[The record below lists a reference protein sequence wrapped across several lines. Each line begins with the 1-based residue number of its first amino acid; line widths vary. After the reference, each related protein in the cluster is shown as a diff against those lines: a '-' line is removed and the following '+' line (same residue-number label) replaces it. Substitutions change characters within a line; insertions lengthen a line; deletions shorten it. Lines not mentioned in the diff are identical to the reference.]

1 MSNQSW
7 IVVIAGV
14 FSTLVACSWWMS
26 GRPGWE
32 AEDEEADE
40 SEQDEAGALQP
51 VDTIIFD
58 HSWHVGGMGFGCA
71 DCHANVATAND
82 LSENQSPAM
91 DDCSMCHDLDNC
103 DMCHTDLDARF
114 ELGPVAVNLGFSH
127 SNHLSW
133 AGDDC
138 TQCHTDVTESAALPL
153 AVPTMDVCLGCH
165 NHEEDFAAGRCD
177 HCHIEPDEDEDA
189 TVDSIVFDHA
199 FHVGGMGFGCTDC
212 HTNVEAA
219 IDLSSELGT
228 GMDPCTMCHDLDNC
242 DMCHTNMTTTWS
254 APNEPEPSLG
264 FSHTNHLSRAEQDCG
279 WCHADAAESSELP
292 LGIPTMDTCLGCHNH
307 EEDYAAGRCDH
318 CHPALQEQPL
328 VALAEFDHV
337 GDWTQ
342 THGLLARAESASCM
356 ACHGES
362 MCADCHSSV
371 TPDMP
376 AALYPEAVDRS
387 LLHRGDW
394 LATHSLEART
404 TPDACARCHSHETE
418 FCEDCHT
425 VSMLTPSATDP
436 VSLHPVGWLNPGN
449 PDFHGVEAS
458 LHINSC
464 AACHDQGAAS
474 NCVECHAVG
483 RVGGNPHPVGWGDDD
498 DLDDALEDPMCR
510 ICHSF

>member
-1 MSNQSW
+1 MSNQRW
-7 IVVIAGV
+7 IVLIALL
-14 FSTLVACSWWMS
+14 FSTVVACSWWMS

-32 AEDEEADE
+32 AADDEEGAQ
-40 SEQDEAGALQP
+40 SEEPTIVEIQP

-58 HSWHVGGMGFGCA
+58 HSWHVGGVGFGCV

-91 DDCSMCHDLDNC
+91 DDCSMCHELDNC
-103 DMCHTDLDARF
+103 EMCHTDLDARL
-114 ELGPVAVNLGFSH
+114 ELVPVAVNLGFSH
-127 SNHLSW
+127 SNHLSR

-138 TQCHTDVTESAALPL
+138 TLCHTDVMESAALPL
-153 AVPTMDVCLGCH
+153 AVPTMDG
-165 NHEEDFAAGRCD
+165 
-177 HCHIEPDEDEDA
+177 
-189 TVDSIVFDHA
+189 
-199 FHVGGMGFGCTDC
+199 
-212 HTNVEAA
+212 
-219 IDLSSELGT
+219 
-228 GMDPCTMCHDLDNC
+228 
-242 DMCHTNMTTTWS
+242 
-254 APNEPEPSLG
+254 
-264 FSHTNHLSRAEQDCG
+264 
-279 WCHADAAESSELP
+279 
-292 LGIPTMDTCLGCHNH
+292 CLGCHNH

-318 CHPALQEQPL
+318 CHPNLQEQPL
-328 VALAEFDHV
+328 AALAEFDHV

-371 TPDMP
+371 APDMP
-376 AALYPEAVDRS
+376 AALFPEAVDRS

-404 TPDACARCHSHETE
+404 TPDACARCHSHEAD

-425 VSMLTPSATDP
+425 VSMLTPASTNP
-436 VSLHPVGWLNPGN
+436 VGLHPAGWLNPSD
-449 PDFHGVEAS
+449 PDFHGVEAR

-498 DLDDALEDPMCR
+498 DLDDAHQDPMCR